1 MEPLILDKSKTKNP
15 KPLTQKFK
23 CGKITVKGMGSAKE
37 QEDSTMSSGGYRPGA
52 GRPRKPL
59 VMEAGRSAFTL
70 EQREVF
76 EESPYV
82 ASTTEKTISFTREFK
97 ELFWQR
103 YRDGVSPE
111 KIFVDAGFDPKMVG
125 VSRIW
130 GLVTTLRKQKEQ
142 GMEFSDGRP
151 SRLNA
156 IPSKPPRLPNVSQEA
171 KNAAEIDRLN
181 HAVAYLTQQMEF
193 IKKIILAAN
202 GGESE

>member
-1 MEPLILDKSKTKNP
+1 
-15 KPLTQKFK
+15 
-23 CGKITVKGMGSAKE
+23 
-37 QEDSTMSSGGYRPGA
+37 MSSGGYRPGA